1 MVQIQVAFLVITPM
15 SRIFTRGISHTL
27 RRKQQQQDWWF
38 VDPSSSSTPSQSS
51 STTTST
57 SLPPAELPS
66 SLIDLHDHLNTLPY
80 LNKSSI
86 SWRHIDDF
94 QSDSDELIDNNV
106 SSALNPWVWAGKACL
121 LDGIGER
128 GIDRTFRD
136 LRAYVSPH
144 VLSVSF
150 ILTLDCQLKQR
161 EGITVNMYG
170 LEQPERKKYTRKGL
184 SNLRKSQDNLIKD
197 RGSWGLIEHIDKQ
210 TGVSSVFGIWEKNNE
225 ADQWGAFE

>member
-1 MVQIQVAFLVITPM
+1 M

-38 VDPSSSSTPSQSS
+38 VDPTSSSTPSQSS

-66 SLIDLHDHLNTLPY
+66 SLIDLHNHLNTLPY

-136 LRAYVSPH
+136 LRAY
-144 VLSVSF
+144 
-150 ILTLDCQLKQR
+150 LKQR

-197 RGSWGLIEHIDKQ
+197 RGSWGLIEHFDKQ
-210 TGVSSVFGIWEKNNE
+210 TGVSSVFGIWEKTNE